1 MIIFSR
7 TIVVKQTTCRIQ
19 PKSFEN
25 YLSYR
30 LQMKLEKGKTIHL
43 IFGSSIFSI
52 QKKQMKFKRIR
63 KFFSFFPVYVY
74 VM

>member
-1 MIIFSR
+1 
-7 TIVVKQTTCRIQ
+7 
-19 PKSFEN
+19 
-25 YLSYR
+25 
-30 LQMKLEKGKTIHL
+30 MKLEKGKTIHL

-74 VM
+74 LMWVEWTSIGSLMSDRLLYVVPFL